1 MELVLLSVNQNVC
14 TTTNIQFSKLM
25 NMFATC
31 MVLQQLD
38 SGNMN
43 KYIICPG
50 DLNSVPKFTFIPLS
64 LFHSVTLAT
73 TVVK

>member
-1 MELVLLSVNQNVC
+1 LELVLLSVNQNVC
-14 TTTNIQFSKLM
+14 TTTNIQLSKL

-31 MVLQQLD
+31 VVLHQLD
-38 SGNMN
+38 SGIMN

-50 DLNSVPKFTFIPLS
+50 DLNSVPKFTFIRLS

>member
-1 MELVLLSVNQNVC
+1 M
-14 TTTNIQFSKLM
+14 NI
-25 NMFATC
+25 MFATF
-31 MVLQQLD
+31 MVLHQLD
-38 SGNMN
+38 SGIIN